1 MTASDPPATAAA
13 AAAASGPILLLV
25 DDEPSVLSAL
35 RRLFRPHGYQVLQ
48 ATSGADALALLSEQ
62 PVDLVISDMRMPA
75 MDGASLLEAVRL
87 RQPDTVR
94 ILLTGY
100 ADIGSTVAAINR
112 GEIHRYIAKPW
123 DDQDMLLV
131 VRDALAR
138 RGLEQQNAQLLALT
152 QSQNQQL
159 RELNLSLEARVSAR
173 TAELEQVNQMLNA
186 AYAEVSSNF
195 TLSVTVLSG
204 LLEMRQ
210 DGIAGHSRRVS
221 LLAKRMAAHLQLD
234 SRAQEDV
241 FLAALLHDIGKIGFT
256 DAMLRKPISTYSS
269 DELARYRQHPLDGE
283 AALMPLAQLHGVA
296 RIVRQHHERFDGHGY
311 PDALAGDAICMGARI
326 VAVASDYDGLL
337 NGSLAQQRFSRD
349 ATCQALR
356 AGGATRYD
364 HRVVAALLAVLSEID
379 AEAVAETQVEIRNLR
394 PGMVLTKDLLSPK
407 GAILLAAGYVFEA
420 RVIRQVGEFAT
431 REGLRVALRV
441 LSSSIPSDGGSA
453 VGGSTAATPAAPNT
467 RSASATKPLAT
478 T

>member
-337 NGSLAQQRFSRD
+337 NGSLVQQRFSRD

-431 REGLRVALRV
+431 REGLRVALHV
-441 LSSSIPSDGGSA
+441 LSSSIPSDSGSA
-453 VGGSTAATPAAPNT
+453 AATPAAPNT

>member
-1 MTASDPPATAAA
+1 MTASDPPATA

-441 LSSSIPSDGGSA
+441 LSSSIPSDS
-453 VGGSTAATPAAPNT
+453 GSTAATPAAPNT

>member
-431 REGLRVALRV
+431 REGLRVALHV
-441 LSSSIPSDGGSA
+441 LSSSIPSDSGSA
-453 VGGSTAATPAAPNT
+453 AATPAAPNT

>member
-1 MTASDPPATAAA
+1 MSDPAIPLTA
-13 AAAASGPILLLV
+13 AAAASGPTLLLV

-35 RRLFRPHGYQVLQ
+35 RRLFRPHGYNVLQ
-48 ATSGADALALLSEQ
+48 ASSGADALAMLADQ

-75 MDGASLLEAVRL
+75 MDGASLLEAVRQ
-87 RQPDTVR
+87 RQPHAVR

-112 GEIHRYIAKPW
+112 GEIHRYISKPW

-138 RGLEQQNAQLLALT
+138 RDLEQQNARLLALS
-152 QSQNQQL
+152 QCQNQQL
-159 RELNLSLEARVSAR
+159 RELNQTLETRVAAR

-186 AYAEVSSNF
+186 AYAEVNSNF

-221 LLAKRMAAHLQLD
+221 QLAKRMARHLKLD
-234 SRAQEDV
+234 ARAQEDV
-241 FLAALLHDIGKIGFT
+241 FLAALLHDIGKIGFP
-256 DAMLRKPISTYSS
+256 DAMLGKPSSTYSP

-296 RIVRQHHERFDGHGY
+296 RIVRQHHERVDGHGY
-311 PDALAGDAICMGARI
+311 PDGLVGDAICMGSRI

-337 NGSLAQQRFSRD
+337 SGGLAQQRYS
-349 ATCQALR
+349 AEAACQALR
-356 AGGATRYD
+356 GGIATRYD
-364 HRVVAALLAVLSEID
+364 QRVVAALLVVLSEVE
-379 AEAVAETQVEIRNLR
+379 AEAVADTAVQIRDLQ
-394 PGMVLTKDLLSPK
+394 PGMVLSRELLSPK

-420 RVIRQVGEFAT
+420 RVIRQVGEFAA
-431 REGLRVALRV
+431 REGIHVALRV
-441 LSSSIPSDGGSA
+441 LSSSIKPGTAIGRPPAAARPAA
-453 VGGSTAATPAAPNT
+453 VASVAAPAATP
-467 RSASATKPLAT
+467 
-478 T
+478 

>member
-441 LSSSIPSDGGSA
+441 LSSSIPSDS
-453 VGGSTAATPAAPNT
+453 GSTAATPAAPNT

>member
-1 MTASDPPATAAA
+1 MSDLAIPMAAA
-13 AAAASGPILLLV
+13 TVASGPTLLLV

-35 RRLFRPHGYQVLQ
+35 RRLFRPHGYNILQ
-48 ATSGADALALLSEQ
+48 ATCGADALAMLADQ

-87 RQPDTVR
+87 RNPDTVR

-123 DDQDMLLV
+123 DDQDMLLM

-138 RGLEQQNAQLLALT
+138 RGLEQQNAQLLALS
-152 QSQNQQL
+152 QHQNQQL
-159 RELNLSLEARVSAR
+159 RDLNHTLEARVAAR
-173 TAELEQVNQMLNA
+173 TAELEQVNQMLNS
-186 AYAEVSSNF
+186 AYAEVSTNF

-221 LLAKRMAAHLQLD
+221 KLAKRMALRLQMD

-241 FLAALLHDIGKIGFT
+241 FLAALLHDIGKIGFP
-256 DAMLRKPISTYSS
+256 DAMLGKPISTYSP
-269 DELARYRQHPLDGE
+269 DEQARYRQHPLDGE

-311 PDALAGDAICMGARI
+311 PDGLVGEAISLGARI

-337 NGSLAQQRFSRD
+337 HGSLAQQRYSPE
-349 ATCQALR
+349 AACQALR
-356 AGGATRYD
+356 GGIATRYD
-364 HRVVAALLAVLSEID
+364 QRVVAALLAVLSEVE
-379 AEAVAETQVEIRNLR
+379 AEAVADTEVEIRDLQ
-394 PGMVLTKDLLSPK
+394 PGMVLSKDLLSPK

-420 RVIRQVGEFAT
+420 RVIRQVGEFAA
-431 REGLRVALRV
+431 REGLHVALRV
-441 LSSSIPSDGGSA
+441 LSNSIKPSGVIGRPA
-453 VGGSTAATPAAPNT
+453 LAPVPLPGAA
-467 RSASATKPLAT
+467 RSAKTTAGVSAA
-478 T
+478 